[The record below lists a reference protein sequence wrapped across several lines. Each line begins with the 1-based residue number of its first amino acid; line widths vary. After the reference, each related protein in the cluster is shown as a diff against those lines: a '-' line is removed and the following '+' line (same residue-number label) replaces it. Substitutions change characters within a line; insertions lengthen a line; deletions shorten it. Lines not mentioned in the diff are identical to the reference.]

1 MLEIHWEEIVLDLS
15 DLFLKFDYDGYTYES
30 VLVKSEKDYDV
41 FKRVLVESH
50 VNDLQID
57 QPTNSYGKE
66 IADNIDENIEQNTI
80 YNNDVINIVFKNNM
94 IKLFKNDD
102 DKIYSVEILSNKL
115 TVAKKCKHC
124 GEWLPEEHK
133 RQIRCSACGELVD
146 EGVEVCPHCNEKIV
160 NAEPPKDNVAAEASG
175 GQNPAAKNYIS
186 LIIIALSLVFTV
198 FIVVYA
204 CNEKINNGDEPQ
216 QTTETV
222 DSAAV
227 DDDDSMAADTAVVD
241 PATDDVEND
250 EAVPADD
257 QSTGQQGSSESE
269 SNGNYDDFTIK

>member
-15 DLFLKFDYDGYTYES
+15 DLFLKFDYDNYTYES

-50 VNDLQID
+50 ISTVGNLEID

-115 TVAKKCKHC
+115 TVEAFYGMINHVKYLIKSDRTHFDDY
-124 GEWLPEEHK
+124 
-133 RQIRCSACGELVD
+133 VD
-146 EGVEVCPHCNEKIV
+146 LMIV
-160 NAEPPKDNVAAEASG
+160 FSPVRDK
-175 GQNPAAKNYIS
+175 
-186 LIIIALSLVFTV
+186 
-198 FIVVYA
+198 
-204 CNEKINNGDEPQ
+204 
-216 QTTETV
+216 
-222 DSAAV
+222 
-227 DDDDSMAADTAVVD
+227 
-241 PATDDVEND
+241 
-250 EAVPADD
+250 
-257 QSTGQQGSSESE
+257 
-269 SNGNYDDFTIK
+269 